1 VPSHGPKHSGFA
13 NAREEQLMRAVAYA
27 FPKPV
32 LVRERAWLKPA
43 NELTKSG
50 YLSCLQHT
58 HGSTYKLTDEGRAR
72 SIIAGFLKSR

>member
-1 VPSHGPKHSGFA
+1 MPVRGPKHSGFA
-13 NAREEQLMRAVAYA
+13 SAREERLMRAVAYA

-32 LVRERAWLKPA
+32 LVKERVWLKPA
-43 NELTKSG
+43 NDLTKSG
-50 YLSCLQHT
+50 YLSCLQHA